1 MTAESPKYIFVTDN
15 IAKDEELLRHLH
27 ILDTLAYESLTAQ
40 VKYFKEKIQNQDPS
54 NILHLK
60 RIATKKYMCFF
71 EVKKSLLKSSDFID
85 IIKFEI
91 SNKNEVFNLII
102 YSNITHF
109 FNLLFTNLDP
119 TLPDLQKVDI
129 KTFFNYIVPPTLMKH
144 GKVWDLY
151 LNFRVQ
157 LYISRI
163 NKNPQKN
170 LFINMFPKIVDGP
183 SNYKENYIKVRNII
197 KRSPEDAD
205 KLMKEFKWR
214 KFVEEMFEYISIL
227 FNELGKPLLHEYTS
241 KTSNT
246 SITSI
251 KASPISSTRSP
262 RVVIFNDAS
271 KKVGDSNAKKRR
283 IADDEY
289 DDDISSDNLDDYSS
303 ASKRRNISHH

>member
-1 MTAESPKYIFVTDN
+1 MTAESPESIFITANSV
-15 IAKDEELLRHLH
+15 KDDELLRYLH

-40 VKYFKEKIQNQDPS
+40 LKYFEKKIQNQDPS

-85 IIKFEI
+85 INKFEI
-91 SNKNEVFNLII
+91 SNKNDVYNLVVR
-102 YSNITHF
+102 SNITHF

-129 KTFFNYIVPPTLMKH
+129 KSFFNYIVPPTLMKH
-144 GKVWDLY
+144 EKVWDLY
-151 LNFRVQ
+151 LNIRVQ

-170 LFINMFPKIVDGP
+170 LYRIMFPKIVVEG
-183 SNYKENYIKVRNII
+183 SSIYKETYIKVRNII

-205 KLMKEFKWR
+205 RLMKEFKWG
-214 KFVEEMFEYISIL
+214 KFVEEMFKYISIL
-227 FNELGKPLLHEYTS
+227 FNELELPLLHKY
-241 KTSNT
+241 T

-251 KASPISSTRSP
+251 KASPISSTSSP
-262 RVVIFNDAS
+262 KVVIIDDAS
-271 KKVGDSNAKKRR
+271 KKVGNGNAKKRR
-283 IADDEY
+283 IADEEE
-289 DDDISSDNLDDYSS
+289 DDISSDNLDDYSS
-303 ASKRRNISHH
+303 VSKRRNISHHQ

>member
-1 MTAESPKYIFVTDN
+1 MAAESPKYKFVTDN
-15 IAKDEELLRHLH
+15 IAKGDELLRYLH

-40 VKYFKEKIQNQDPS
+40 VKYFEEKPQNQDPS

-60 RIATKKYMCFF
+60 RIAIKKYMCFF

-85 IIKFEI
+85 INKFEI
-91 SNKNEVFNLII
+91 SNKNEVFKLII
-102 YSNITHF
+102 HSNITHF
-109 FNLLFTNLDP
+109 LNLLFTNLDP

-129 KTFFNYIVPPTLMKH
+129 NSFFNYIVPPTLMKH

-151 LNFRVQ
+151 LNLRVQ
-157 LYISRI
+157 LYISKL

-170 LFINMFPKIVDGP
+170 LYRNMFPKIMVEGP

-205 KLMKEFKWR
+205 KLMKEFKWE
-214 KFVEEMFEYISIL
+214 KFVEEMFKYIYIL
-227 FNELGKPLLHEYTS
+227 VNELGMPLLHKFTS
-241 KTSNT
+241 IT

-251 KASPISSTRSP
+251 KASPISSTSSP

-283 IADDEY
+283 IADDED

-303 ASKRRNISHH
+303 ASKRRNISHR